1 MRGFLIPL
9 VAGLL
14 LLWWLLRGFDAAA
27 PIREADR
34 DRSPRYQVHDAEWRR
49 YNADGEL
56 EMRVQAT
63 SIRYFDDQS
72 AELDTLQLDRLA
84 GGDVWQLSAP
94 GGAMPAYQQRLR
106 LDAPVLGS
114 ATLASDET
122 LQLQAGRLWLDLPAR
137 TLSSDDALRLNGPLR
152 SAQANGLL
160 ADWAGRRIQLFG
172 NVEVQHAPPG

>member
-1 MRGFLIPL
+1 
-9 VAGLL
+9 
-14 LLWWLLRGFDAAA
+14 
-27 PIREADR
+27 
-34 DRSPRYQVHDAEWRR
+34 
-49 YNADGEL
+49 
-56 EMRVQAT
+56 
-63 SIRYFDDQS
+63 
-72 AELDTLQLDRLA
+72 
-84 GGDVWQLSAP
+84 
-94 GGAMPAYQQRLR
+94 MPAYQQRLR